1 MNISGVTEIYPS
13 KKLDCEIVVPGQPE
27 NRYELSINS
36 IVGTTSFET
45 QLVEGD
51 MPYSPNTNSTIPIVI
66 NRASPYYE
74 KTGLSLSLGD
84 HFSASVNTGMST
96 KEIDFSVCGFI
107 ENKDKGSVFYTTPEY
122 LDFLAEIN
130 CDLAWYIC
138 TEDMQTKQA
147 VEEIKALVA
156 SDNRINTSIF
166 ADDLSEY
173 QAYFYNAKIVVT
185 AVIVLICLFA
195 FVNLLNTCITNTV
208 IRRHDYAL
216 LEAAGM
222 TKVQIYQ
229 TQSAENRIYFFGS
242 LIGSCVVG
250 IPLGFLLCNK
260 IAEIPGLSY
269 ISYRFPWPFL
279 LLYFVLVFVVHIVV
293 TVYQRHI
300 LAKQSVV
307 ERIKAIE

>member
-1 MNISGVTEIYPS
+1 M
-13 KKLDCEIVVPGQPE
+13 
-27 NRYELSINS
+27 
-36 IVGTTSFET
+36 
-45 QLVEGD
+45 
-51 MPYSPNTNSTIPIVI
+51 I

-166 ADDLSEY
+166 ADYLSEY
-173 QAYFYNAKIVVT
+173 QP
-185 AVIVLICLFA
+185 
-195 FVNLLNTCITNTV
+195 
-208 IRRHDYAL
+208 RHVPRASPHCPKP
-216 LEAAGM
+216 EAHSHRNG
-222 TKVQIYQ
+222 TLPCG
-229 TQSAENRIYFFGS
+229 N
-242 LIGSCVVG
+242 
-250 IPLGFLLCNK
+250 IPQ
-260 IAEIPGLSY
+260 Y
-269 ISYRFPWPFL
+269 YR
-279 LLYFVLVFVVHIVV
+279 
-293 TVYQRHI
+293 
-300 LAKQSVV
+300 KQ
-307 ERIKAIE
+307 

>member
-1 MNISGVTEIYPS
+1 MRSFFRISKYGNVY
-13 KKLDCEIVVPGQPE
+13 KRNC
-27 NRYELSINS
+27 
-36 IVGTTSFET
+36 
-45 QLVEGD
+45 
-51 MPYSPNTNSTIPIVI
+51 
-66 NRASPYYE
+66 
-74 KTGLSLSLGD
+74 
-84 HFSASVNTGMST
+84 
-96 KEIDFSVCGFI
+96 FSVCGFI

-222 TKVQIYQ
+222 TKVQIIKHRVQ
-229 TQSAENRIYFFGS
+229 KTGFIF
-242 LIGSCVVG
+242 LVV
-250 IPLGFLLCNK
+250 
-260 IAEIPGLSY
+260 
-269 ISYRFPWPFL
+269 
-279 LLYFVLVFVVHIVV
+279 
-293 TVYQRHI
+293 
-300 LAKQSVV
+300 
-307 ERIKAIE
+307 

>member
-1 MNISGVTEIYPS
+1 
-13 KKLDCEIVVPGQPE
+13 
-27 NRYELSINS
+27 
-36 IVGTTSFET
+36 
-45 QLVEGD
+45 
-51 MPYSPNTNSTIPIVI
+51 
-66 NRASPYYE
+66 
-74 KTGLSLSLGD
+74 
-84 HFSASVNTGMST
+84 MST

-195 FVNLLNTCITNTV
+195 FVNLLNTCHYKHRYT
-208 IRRHDYAL
+208 
-216 LEAAGM
+216 
-222 TKVQIYQ
+222 
-229 TQSAENRIYFFGS
+229 
-242 LIGSCVVG
+242 
-250 IPLGFLLCNK
+250 P
-260 IAEIPGLSY
+260 P
-269 ISYRFPWPFL
+269 
-279 LLYFVLVFVVHIVV
+279 
-293 TVYQRHI
+293 
-300 LAKQSVV
+300 
-307 ERIKAIE
+307 